1 MTGVPDQAMR
11 LTCMTQ
17 GVEVPDL
24 RESDASRKN
33 SLPRSYQEPFKLS
46 AFQFSLRS
54 WPC

>member
-24 RESDASRKN
+24 RERCITQKQPATQ
-33 SLPRSYQEPFKLS
+33 LPGAIQ
-46 AFQFSLRS
+46 A
-54 WPC
+54 